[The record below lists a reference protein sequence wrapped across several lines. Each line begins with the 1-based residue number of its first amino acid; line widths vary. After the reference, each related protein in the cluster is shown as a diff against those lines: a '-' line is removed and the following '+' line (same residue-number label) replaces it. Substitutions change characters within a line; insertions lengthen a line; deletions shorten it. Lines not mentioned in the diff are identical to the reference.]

1 LLPKVTTGLFPSIAK
16 DSILLTNVF
25 WISISMIAIIPLAF
39 QKSLSSLKYAS
50 TVSLIT
56 VGYIAILIIY
66 FFIRGVAPIQSI
78 GDGINSTDA
87 TPLAKPHEI
96 VNFKWSVNF
105 FRVLPIFVF
114 AYTCQQNILTVFNEM
129 RITSRRS
136 DNRKESTI
144 KSTVSAIGISIGSY
158 LTIGILG
165 YLTFGDTTQSNI
177 ISMYPPSNKLVL
189 IGQSLMAMMVCVSFA
204 IQCHPCRKSFG
215 TIINYVRTMKRRSGY
230 EPLLDAEDSMRDNDM
245 RNEDENDR
253 DSKPYLF
260 KTKSQPTIVT
270 PQSIRNTY
278 SQRNNNNYNSTS
290 HSISEASS
298 LLKEPKLNYSKSFND
313 LYYLGN
319 NGSKEYRYQYD
330 SITIPS
336 PPTNVNTNSIE
347 SQSFELSN
355 KLHNGITIG
364 IIVLAYTIAC
374 SVRDLGTVLAVVGAT
389 GSTTICYILPGLLYY
404 KLQKNERGD
413 QKSTLLMKIALCISV
428 AGVVLMMN
436 SLFFI
441 FANI

>member
-1 LLPKVTTGLFPSIAK
+1 
-16 DSILLTNVF
+16 
-25 WISISMIAIIPLAF
+25 
-39 QKSLSSLKYAS
+39 
-50 TVSLIT
+50 
-56 VGYIAILIIY
+56 
-66 FFIRGVAPIQSI
+66 
-78 GDGINSTDA
+78 
-87 TPLAKPHEI
+87 
-96 VNFKWSVNF
+96 
-105 FRVLPIFVF
+105 
-114 AYTCQQNILTVFNEM
+114 M
-129 RITSRRS
+129 RITSRHS
-136 DNRKESTI
+136 DNRK
-144 KSTVSAIGISIGSY
+144 KSTVTSTATAIGIAMVSY

-165 YLTFGDTTQSNI
+165 YLTFGDATQSNI

-189 IGQSLMAMMVCVSFA
+189 LGQSLMAMMVCVSFA
-204 IQCHPCRKSFG
+204 LQCHPCRKSFG

-230 EPLLDAEDSMRDNDM
+230 EPLLDAEDSMRGNDID
-245 RNEDENDR
+245 DEEDR
-253 DSKPYLF
+253 DGKPYLF
-260 KTKSQPTIVT
+260 KTKSQPAIIT

-278 SQRNNNNYNSTS
+278 SHRSNTNNNYNSL
-290 HSISEASS
+290 SISEASS
-298 LLKEPKLNYSKSFND
+298 LLKESKLSYSKSFND

-319 NGSKEYRYQYD
+319 NGNREYQYQYNPV
-330 SITIPS
+330 TISS
-336 PPTNVNTNSIE
+336 PPSNINTSSIE

-355 KLHNGITIG
+355 KLHNGITTC

-413 QKSTLLMKIALCISV
+413 QKSTILMKIALCISV